1 MCKPQDLRAANRTS
15 WSCSESASESSNFT
29 INGLQV
35 TELVAKACGAYRRC
49 EGHQA
54 GTFGDKDNIY
64 TAASAAEDL
73 TSMTDT
79 IIAEDKTEEMVLIS
93 TSQSS
98 ASELRSDSLSA
109 VARAP

>member
-1 MCKPQDLRAANRTS
+1 MLRECQWIKQLAI
-15 WSCSESASESSNFT
+15 SAH
-29 INGLQV
+29 QV
-35 TELVAKACGAYRRC
+35 TELAAKAYGAYRRC

-54 GTFGDKDNIY
+54 GTFGDKDNVY

-73 TSMTDT
+73 TSAMAT

-98 ASELRSDSLSA
+98 ASELRSDSVPA